1 MIIAMRLGGMAGF
14 WNVTKAENNLMSTE
28 KLAAVQASA
37 FAAAAAMM
45 FGANPAGVALAALK
59 PVRRKTKAN
68 VRRLG
73 KRGLKFRPS
82 SVRGEIMIAAASA
95 SVLAYPHALVLEVS
109 ANLRLRHCGVVGNP
123 RAMHM
128 LHCSNGRPAHLSDDV

>member
-1 MIIAMRLGGMAGF
+1 VRHRHTPTDIITLWTEATLMTLEAQMIIAMRLGGMAGF
-14 WNVTKAENNLMSTE
+14 WNVTKTENNLMSTE
-28 KLAAVQASA
+28 KLAAAQASA

-73 KRGLKFRPS
+73 KRGLKFRPPP
-82 SVRGEIMIAAASA
+82 SA
-95 SVLAYPHALVLEVS
+95 E
-109 ANLRLRHCGVVGNP
+109 R
-123 RAMHM
+123 
-128 LHCSNGRPAHLSDDV
+128 